1 MKIGILG
8 AGHLG
13 KSIINGLINSKKYQ
27 RSDFKIVVNS
37 NESQQALKKEGFL
50 VSQD

>member
-1 MKIGILG
+1 MTIGILG

-13 KSIINGLINSKKYQ
+13 KSIINGLLNSKRYKH
-27 RSDFKIVVNS
+27 SDFRIVVNS
-37 NESQQALKKEGFL
+37 NESQQAFKKAAFL